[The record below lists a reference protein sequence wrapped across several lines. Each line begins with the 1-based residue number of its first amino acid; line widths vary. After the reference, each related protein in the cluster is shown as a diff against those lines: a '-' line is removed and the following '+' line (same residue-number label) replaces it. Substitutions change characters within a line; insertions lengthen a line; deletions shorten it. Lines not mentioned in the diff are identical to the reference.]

1 MMASD
6 GYNAEILVSNSGTVI
21 DKVLSVRHET
31 GGGLNFSVTGQKW
44 LSTEMSRYEN
54 GNSDS
59 SIPGF
64 SVCFLYTSGYRY

>member
-31 GGGLNFSVTGQKW
+31 GGGLNFSVTGQRII
-44 LSTEMSRYEN
+44 STEMSRYEN
-54 GNSDS
+54 AKFRQL
-59 SIPGF
+59 IPGF
-64 SVCFLYTSGYRY
+64 SVCFYYYCYRY